1 MPKKQE
7 RKIFLINIEHVS
19 KVYPNG
25 SAGVKDISIHIE
37 KGEFVFFVGSS
48 GSGKS
53 TLIKLLLKELD
64 PTEGK
69 ITINNMV
76 TNDLPREKI
85 PYLRRNLGVVFQD
98 FRLLPNKTVYE
109 NVAFAMQVIE
119 ASSKQIRRNVPAV
132 LSLVGLAKKSRSY
145 PGQLSGGEQQR
156 TALARAIVNNPPI
169 LICDEPTGNLDPGTA
184 WDIMELLDDI
194 NKRGTTIVMATHAKD
209 IVDMM
214 QKRVVTLRRGQV
226 IRDIQKGGYGDE
238 TEFN

>member
-1 MPKKQE
+1 M
-7 RKIFLINIEHVS
+7 INIEHVS

-69 ITINNMV
+69 ITINNTI

-145 PGQLSGGEQQR
+145 PSQLSGGEQQR

-184 WDIMELLDDI
+184 WDIMDLLDDI
-194 NKRGTTIVMATHAKD
+194 NKRGTTVVMATHAKD